1 MKLFETSSVTVS
13 HEGST
18 LTIQRRAWTFFAAA
32 LACLLVGGLLFG
44 GGVLSERLGDGAFAA
59 FARWSAYIVLGVGV
73 SFPLMGLVALLERP
87 TFIDAGSRRLH
98 KGRAVHPFEHI
109 ERVRIQK
116 TSLAG
121 TEVLALFAD
130 VAGEPVVL
138 VQGVEAKHEA
148 ALLRVLAVVSSLVDV
163 PRAPAAQPFAPTL
176 VDAAA
181 SARLARGFF
190 AAFFIVLGLVW
201 SGVGYLVMPDVAFA
215 RHDADF
221 GFLVWPLGLF
231 LAPLGLLELAGKRVG
246 DFVLTGP
253 RFRVV
258 LVGIVW
264 FAPYFVLAYRSFH

>member
-1 MKLFETSSVTVS
+1 MKVFETSSVSVS
-13 HEGST
+13 REGST

-44 GGVLSERLGDGAFAA
+44 GGALSEHLGDGAFAA
-59 FARWSAYIVLGVGV
+59 FARWSAYIVLGSGV
-73 SFPLMGLVALLERP
+73 FFPLMGLVALLERP
-87 TFIDAGSRRLH
+87 TVIDAASRRLY
-98 KGRAVHPFEHI
+98 KGRAIHSFERI

-130 VAGEPVVL
+130 VAGESVML
-138 VQGVEAKHEA
+138 VQGLEAKHEA
-148 ALLRVLAVVSSLVDV
+148 ALLQVLAEVSSLLEA
-163 PRAPAAQPFAPTL
+163 PRDPAAQPFAPTA

-181 SARLARGFF
+181 SARVTRGFF
-190 AAFFIVLGLVW
+190 AVFFIVLGLVW

-221 GFLVWPLGLF
+221 GFLVWPLGF
-231 LAPLGLLELAGKRVG
+231 FFVPLGLLELAGKRVG
-246 DFVLTGP
+246 DFVLTAP

-258 LVGIVW
+258 LAASLW
-264 FAPYFVLAYRSFH
+264 LTPYFLVAYRSFP